1 MSIYIKVGVENNK
14 SSNVVI
20 KRSNIKNAIVKFS
33 VEFTEDSKNRAIP
46 VVKYEEMLKIKPQ
59 PNIFFIPTPTS
70 LLPPLKNTKQ
80 RFTKD
85 TPYPDEGEDLYS
97 DVKDRKRFTKNTIK
111 FMRCGILDNL
121 KNEIARF
128 QTKFITFEDLARYKN
143 KLIERYVLLGYDY
156 EQCLNEGLQSF
167 DKDDIVPFLNEEDE
181 ECYCSYFQPREY
193 VSKETL
199 DRELEEYMDEW
210 GDEQNLNRNETNEEM
225 KNQEYD
231 NIVEKFFSDDEIWL
245 HTYGRL

>member
-46 VVKYEEMLKIKPQ
+46 VVKYEETLVIKPQ
-59 PNIFFIPTPTS
+59 PHIFFIPTFTS
-70 LLPPLKNTKQ
+70 LPSLKNTKQ

-167 DKDDIVPFLNEEDE
+167 EKDDIVPFLNEEDE
-181 ECYCSYFQPREY
+181 ECYCGYFQPREY

-210 GDEQNLNRNETNEEM
+210 GNEQNLNE
-225 KNQEYD
+225 KIKKQEPCHENLDLEDKERWYD
-231 NIVEKFFSDDEIWL
+231 SDDDL
-245 HTYGRL
+245 TYGTL